1 LSLIVPP
8 QALHE
13 VITDR
18 AAPKSD
24 LKTLKKAGIEVTLV

>member
-1 LSLIVPP
+1 LIAPTA
-8 QALHE
+8 ALQE

-24 LKTLKKAGIEVTLV
+24 LKTLKQAGIEVTLV